1 MTKQY
6 NFYLNST
13 DASYNTTTCVYTF
26 NVNWSIL
33 PQDIN
38 FFDLEVTFNS
48 VGQILCD
55 YATLIQFGTGKVMC
69 NLRDAFSY
77 DSNTKSTNSSC
88 LCYIQK
94 TNEYIDNG
102 RFYKGCSYQ
111 NAHYLNQKKTVIR
124 PIEPLTIFIYNYQA
138 YLTSQTFYGNFP
150 KYELGQLNSAPGRI
164 ILNPFTI
171 ILTFKPIKNI

>member
-1 MTKQY
+1 
-6 NFYLNST
+6 
-13 DASYNTTTCVYTF
+13 
-26 NVNWSIL
+26 
-33 PQDIN
+33 
-38 FFDLEVTFNS
+38 
-48 VGQILCD
+48 
-55 YATLIQFGTGKVMC
+55 MC

-77 DSNTKSTNSSC
+77 DSNTNSSNSSC

>member
-1 MTKQY
+1 MSKQY

-13 DASYNTTTCVYTF
+13 DASYNTTTCVYSF
-26 NVNWSIL
+26 NVNWNIL

-77 DSNTKSTNSSC
+77 DSSTNSSNSSC

-94 TNEYIDNG
+94 TNEYIDN
-102 RFYKGCSYQ
+102 
-111 NAHYLNQKKTVIR
+111 
-124 PIEPLTIFIYNYQA
+124 
-138 YLTSQTFYGNFP
+138 
-150 KYELGQLNSAPGRI
+150 
-164 ILNPFTI
+164 
-171 ILTFKPIKNI
+171 